1 MDNRPN
7 LHPDSI
13 IIEKT
18 NEESKS
24 NMESLSFQVKSFK
37 DQRSDGLEEEKM
49 QMSSED
55 PNGRL
60 RLAVTMNKG
69 NEEGV
74 SPRFENETGLIE
86 DDV

>member
-1 MDNRPN
+1 MDNRPS

-24 NMESLSFQVKSFK
+24 NLESLSFQAKSNK
-37 DQRSDGLEEEKM
+37 DQKSDALEEEEKM
-49 QMSSED
+49 HLSSED

-60 RLAVTMNKG
+60 RLAVTMN
-69 NEEGV
+69 
-74 SPRFENETGLIE
+74 
-86 DDV
+86 

>member
-24 NMESLSFQVKSFK
+24 NLESLSFQVKSNK
-37 DQRSDGLEEEKM
+37 DQKSDALEEEEKM
-49 QMSSED
+49 HLSSED

-60 RLAVTMNKG
+60 RLAVTMN
-69 NEEGV
+69 
-74 SPRFENETGLIE
+74 
-86 DDV
+86 